1 MLSKDPCLNITFFF
15 ILFMLIYIM
24 FSNTSEK
31 FTVDQTN
38 SKPINPPVTV
48 DQKNPK
54 SNDPQV
60 NKNGNNNVQPN
71 HDEHDEQYEHD
82 EHDEPGPKDILA
94 EHIITTRGIVSR
106 GEMPLMLGNRKKNQY
121 VFHTPQDGKKELWIS
136 PRKVDDSDWDW
147 DNSLSIDS
155 TNHIVST
162 NGNQLQLANNFML
175 SADADGWLRTRSH
188 DGKSYKD
195 FAAQHI
201 WADQGVKSQGCD
213 FVLGQN
219 CANGNSGASR
229 ALVKDAGPQL
239 VINYANDFK
248 EGTRVDGD
256 LHISKLW
263 IGDRWSLEPEGDV
276 LVFRDNKSNGDNH
289 YTMSPTRGVK
299 NI

>member
-24 FSNTSEK
+24 FTNRPER
-31 FTVDQTN
+31 FAVDQSN
-38 SKPINPPVTV
+38 SKPNVPAVNDDHQNPKPIVPPVN
-48 DQKNPK
+48 DDHKNPK
-54 SNDPQV
+54 PIDPPGHDNYND
-60 NKNGNNNVQPN
+60 
-71 HDEHDEQYEHD
+71 HDEL
-82 EHDEPGPKDILA
+82 GPTDILA
-94 EHIITTRGIVSR
+94 EHIISTRGIVSR

-121 VFHTPQDGKKELWIS
+121 LFHTPQNGKKELWIS

-155 TNHIVST
+155 TNHVVST

-188 DGKSYKD
+188 DGKGYKD

-239 VINYANDFK
+239 VVNYANDFSG
-248 EGTRVDGD
+248 GTRVDGD

-276 LVFRDNKSNGDNH
+276 LVFRDNKSNGNNH
-289 YTMSPTRGVK
+289 YTMLPGHGVK
-299 NI
+299 NF